1 MELDFPE
8 LHSRALD
15 ATRRIVSGVGD
26 DQWTTRVET
35 SNTDVRTLVNHFVSE
50 SYWVEP
56 LLSGETFEQVGKRY
70 SGDVL
75 GEDPIA
81 SYDRSAA
88 SAAAA
93 FRAPGALEKP
103 CHLRAS
109 EPPLLGSALC
119 VNRFVDVLVHG
130 WEVANATGQD
140 TRLDPELAEA
150 ARVGI
155 EPDIVKLREKGII
168 RGALDV
174 PADASS
180 QTKLLAFF
188 GFKG

>member
-8 LHSRALD
+8 LHARALD
-15 ATRRIVSGVGD
+15 ATRRIVAGVGD

-50 SYWVEP
+50 NYWVEP
-56 LLSGETFEQVGKRY
+56 LLSGESFEQVGKRY

-93 FRAPGALEKP
+93 FRTPGALEKP
-103 CHLRAS
+103 CYMRAS
-109 EPPLLGSALC
+109 EPRILGSALC

-155 EPDIVKLREKGII
+155 EPDIVKLRLKGII
-168 RGALDV
+168 GDALDV

-180 QTKLLAFF
+180 QTTLLAFF